1 MIKTPTLLLA
11 AALLIPSLALGAT
24 LELPGDARVEFQVI
38 DPLHLSQDEPRH
50 DDIVLR
56 PVADGNGTHQLPEY
70 CVVIG
75 DARLDGERIRLTAK
89 ALTCIETDGS
99 DSEIY
104 SGEISAAAY
113 GEDGSYGV
121 AAACD
126 EGRCALEP
134 SVGFLLQFAEGLAI
148 EQQDNPSAQ
157 INEQRRQAEGAGVAN
172 PIPAEAPD
180 PDDD

>member
-11 AALLIPSLALGAT
+11 TALLIPSLALGAT

-38 DPLHLSQDEPRH
+38 DSLHLSEDEPRH
-50 DDIVLR
+50 DDLAMR
-56 PVADGNGTHQLPEY
+56 PVANGNGTHQLPEY
-70 CVVIG
+70 CVAIG
-75 DARLDGERIRLTAK
+75 DARLDGERIRVTAK

-113 GEDGSYGV
+113 EDDGSYGV
-121 AAACD
+121 AACD
-126 EGRCALEP
+126 EGRCVLEP
-134 SVGFLLQFAEGLAI
+134 SEGFLLQFAEALAI

-172 PIPAEAPD
+172 PIPAESPD